1 MAKKQSKR
9 AQRRSSRGM
18 SPMGGAGLIR
28 FYQDESSRVKV
39 GPIATVLLASGLL
52 VVVIWAWLHDTGVI
66 PFP

>member
-1 MAKKQSKR
+1 MAKKQGKR
-9 AQRRSSRGM
+9 AQRRSSKGM

-39 GPIATVLLASGLL
+39 GPVATVLLAGALL
-52 VVVIWAWLHDTGVI
+52 TVVIWAWLRQRGVV